1 MVKLIQSFKLIKYRK
16 SIFTIFLFLNFI
28 HPHQTFASETY
39 GDAMNWYKNNGSAYN
54 PRQNYLLGLKAEQEG
69 DIKKAMTYFRNASKN
84 DLTKAQIKLS
94 SLLIKSNHN
103 DHRIEA
109 RKIYQKLSKKN
120 NPEATFKLAWMNEK
134 GIGGNKNVLKAI
146 QLYKLAA
153 SMQEHQ
159 AFLAL
164 ANLSLANAD
173 GKNNLIEAIG
183 YTSIAKDKNVPG
195 AEEFLNNLMPL
206 LEINELDGLEL
217 LISSMESEISKLNI
231 TE

>member
-1 MVKLIQSFKLIKYRK
+1 MVKLIKSFKFFKYRK

-28 HPHQTFASETY
+28 FPNQAFASETY

-54 PRQNYLLGLKAEQEG
+54 PKQNYLLGLKAEQEG
-69 DIKKAMTYFRNASKN
+69 DITKALAYFRNASKN
-84 DLTKAQIKLS
+84 NLTKAQIKLS
-94 SLLIKSNHN
+94 SLLIKSNNSEHK
-103 DHRIEA
+103 IEA

-206 LEINELDGLEL
+206 IESNELDGLEL

>member
-1 MVKLIQSFKLIKYRK
+1 MLKIFQSFKLIKYRK

-28 HPHQTFASETY
+28 FSHQTFASETY

-54 PRQNYLLGLKAEQEG
+54 PKQNYLLGLKAEHEG
-69 DIKKAMTYFRNASKN
+69 EIIKALEYFRNASNN

-94 SLLIKSNHN
+94 SLLIKSNN
-103 DHRIEA
+103 SDHKIEA
-109 RKIYQKLSKKN
+109 RKIFQKLFQKN
-120 NPEATFKLAWMNEK
+120 NPEATLKLGWMYEK
-134 GIGGNKNVLKAI
+134 GIGGNKDDLKAI

-153 SMQEHQ
+153 SMQEYQ
-159 AFLAL
+159 AYLAL

-173 GKNNLIEAIG
+173 GKNNIIEAIG

-206 LEINELDGLEL
+206 IERNELADLEL
-217 LISSMESEISKLNI
+217 LISSLESEISKLKI